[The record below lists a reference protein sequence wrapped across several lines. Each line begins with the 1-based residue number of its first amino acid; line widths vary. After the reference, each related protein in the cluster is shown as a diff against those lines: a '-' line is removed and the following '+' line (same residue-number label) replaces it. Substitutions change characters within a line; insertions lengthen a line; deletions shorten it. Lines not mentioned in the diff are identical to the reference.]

1 MFFEVSARYFLQIS
15 MNQQVE
21 LFLVSREK
29 IKKIKQTTTMFKD
42 RDNQKICVAEYQ
54 LEENL
59 VTNCK
64 RADVSSVTSYP
75 GIVKTFKKL
84 KN

>member
-29 IKKIKQTTTMFKD
+29 IKKIKQTTMFKD

-75 GIVKTFKKL
+75 GIVKAFEKL

>member
-1 MFFEVSARYFLQIS
+1 MFFEVSPRYFLQIS
-15 MNQQVE
+15 MNQQVK

-29 IKKIKQTTTMFKD
+29 IKKIKQTTTTFKD
-42 RDNQKICVAEYQ
+42 RENQKICVAEYQ

-75 GIVKTFKKL
+75 GIVKAFEKL

>member
-1 MFFEVSARYFLQIS
+1 
-15 MNQQVE
+15 
-21 LFLVSREK
+21 
-29 IKKIKQTTTMFKD
+29 MFKD